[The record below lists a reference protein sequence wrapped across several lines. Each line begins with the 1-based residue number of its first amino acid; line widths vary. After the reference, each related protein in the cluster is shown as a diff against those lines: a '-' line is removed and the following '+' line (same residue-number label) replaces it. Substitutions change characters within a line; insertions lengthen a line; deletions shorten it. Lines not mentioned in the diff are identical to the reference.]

1 MDSLPISAPERY
13 PSRRGRPDLPAPR
26 ASPLHLGDHPAV
38 DCRGSELQGQRRLH
52 SDERR
57 PLGRCQGPARGAR
70 ILPTAVHSSAGAC
83 SLVLATDGLPPAPF
97 HHARAFASGGSTCS
111 HVVRARHRTHS
122 HRADAAGRG
131 SLAAALAVA
140 GAAAADP
147 KKRLIA
153 GTQRMIP
160 LAAVVPNVYEC
171 ALATGGDPSGA
182 PVA

>member
-57 PLGRCQGPARGAR
+57 PLGRCQGPAPGAR
-70 ILPTAVHSSAGAC
+70 ILPTAVRSSAGPC
-83 SLVLATDGLPPAPF
+83 SLVLATDGLPRFITPGHSPAA
-97 HHARAFASGGSTCS
+97 AR
-111 HVVRARHRTHS
+111 RARTSSVRGIATIRIALMRS
-122 HRADAAGRG
+122 GLGRWRPPPR
-131 SLAAALAVA
+131 SREPPPLI
-140 GAAAADP
+140 P
-147 KKRLIA
+147 KKRRIG

-160 LAAVVPNVYEC
+160 LAAVVPTVYEC
-171 ALATGGDPSGA
+171 ALATGGDP
-182 PVA
+182 